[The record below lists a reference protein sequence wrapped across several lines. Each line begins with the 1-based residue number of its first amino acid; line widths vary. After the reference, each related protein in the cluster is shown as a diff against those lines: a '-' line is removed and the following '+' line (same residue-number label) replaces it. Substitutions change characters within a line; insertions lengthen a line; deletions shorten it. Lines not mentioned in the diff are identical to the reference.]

1 MEAIDKL
8 QKVSMSRIENDFIE
22 YGDYRGEYEYETST
36 FFREHF
42 TDLCELLEA
51 ETETW
56 CDLMRERS
64 TGEVYAVYANENLS
78 SEKEGAYIVKVS
90 LAKDKKIKDIA
101 ERLNLKVI
109 DNKDSIYIL
118 NFDNFEQIKDV
129 HKELGGEIT
138 EFRQRSGSDSWES
151 AGEVYE
157 PFDIYNFYGEK
168 DDITLFTDK
177 KTAIEVLRERAE
189 TDGDISDELLSAA
202 ENMKEND
209 ALLVYGGDDFEYE
222 EKQSIYYYIDG
233 VKYRIGLLINKEF

>member
-1 MEAIDKL
+1 MEAI
-8 QKVSMSRIENDFIE
+8 N
-22 YGDYRGEYEYETST
+22 
-36 FFREHF
+36 
-42 TDLCELLEA
+42 
-51 ETETW
+51 
-56 CDLMRERS
+56 
-64 TGEVYAVYANENLS
+64 
-78 SEKEGAYIVKVS
+78 
-90 LAKDKKIKDIA
+90 KKIKETA
-101 ERLNLKVI
+101 KHLNLKIVEND
-109 DNKDSIYIL
+109 DNVYIL

-129 HKELGGEIT
+129 QEELGGEIT

-189 TDGDISDELLSAA
+189 TDGDVSDELLSAA

-209 ALLVYGGDDFEYE
+209 ALLVYGGDEFEYE